1 MNAIPVN
8 IPPTKTYCRLLPHLD
23 FVLSDIKP
31 INGSV
36 KASINLGT
44 KAITPYNSGLNPRSW
59 INTTIN
65 IDSNAGKS

>member
-8 IPPTKTYCRLLPHLD
+8 MPPTKTYCLLLPHLD

-31 INGSV
+31 FNGSV

-44 KAITPYNSGLNPRSW
+44 KAITP
-59 INTTIN
+59 TVV
-65 IDSNAGKS
+65 D